1 MASPSRF
8 RPLLAPVLILL
19 AGAILLA
26 ALVLTRPQPPAPE
39 RQRSPAVVNTRTIE
53 PHAASPHLTL
63 YGRLES
69 PRSATLTAAVA
80 AKVEAVPVRE
90 GRTVDRGQRLVA
102 LERAD
107 PAAVLAE
114 RRADLAEI
122 EARIQEAKAQNE
134 GDREAVEQRQALE
147 DLAQRALE
155 RAQRLAER
163 DLGSSEEVDNAR
175 QVLEQARLERI
186 QAQLRVRTFS
196 SRLEALQAERRR
208 AQAQVEQARRD
219 LARTRIDAPFRGR
232 ITQVDVAP
240 GERVRVGDPLVGIYD
255 TEALEVRATIPGPR
269 VPAVRRAAESEHAVS
284 AEVTVDGRTFRAQ
297 LDRFG
302 GRSREGTSGIEGLFR
317 LVGSY
322 PADLPLGRFA
332 ELTVSLP
339 PEPGVV
345 RVPHSAL
352 YERDRIFVFRE
363 GRLVGLT
370 VERVGQRVIENG
382 PDEALVRSEELH
394 SGDRVVTTQL
404 PDAREG
410 LAVRLAEPRAEDR

>member
-19 AGAILLA
+19 AGGILLA
-26 ALVLTRPQPPAPE
+26 ALVLTRPQPPVPE
-39 RQRSPAVVNTRTIE
+39 RQRSPAVVDTRVIE

-80 AKVEAVPVRE
+80 AEVEAVPVRE
-90 GRTVDRGQRLVA
+90 GRTIDQGERLVA

-107 PAAVLAE
+107 PSAVLVE

-122 EARIQEAKAQNE
+122 EARIRQTKAEHEGDQEAVK
-134 GDREAVEQRQALE
+134 QRQALE
-147 DLAQRALE
+147 QLAQRALD

-163 DLGSSEEVDNAR
+163 DLGSSAEVDTAR
-175 QVLEQARLERI
+175 QALEQARLERI
-186 QAQLRVRTFS
+186 QAQLRVRTFP
-196 SRLEALQAERRR
+196 SRLEALEAERRR
-208 AQAQVEQARRD
+208 AQARVEQAGRD

-232 ITQVDVAP
+232 ITEVEVAP
-240 GERVRVGDPLVGIYD
+240 GDRVQVGDPLVGIYD
-255 TEALEVRATIPGPR
+255 TDALEVRATIPGPR
-269 VPAVRRAAESEHAVS
+269 VSAVRRAAEGERPVS
-284 AEVTVDGRTFRAQ
+284 AEVTVDGRTFRAR

-302 GRSREGTSGIEGLFR
+302 GRSREDASGIEGLFR

-339 PEPGVV
+339 PEPGVIT
-345 RVPHSAL
+345 VPYSAL
-352 YERDRIFVFRE
+352 YDRDRVFVVRE

-370 VERVGQRVIENG
+370 VERVGQRVIEDG
-382 PDEALVRSEELH
+382 PDQALVRPEKLH

-404 PDAREG
+404 PNAREG
-410 LAVRLAEPRAEDR
+410 LAVRLAEPEAGDR